1 MLGVAPQGP
10 PPLSDGDPPRGA
22 GRWRRFAARAAR
34 GQSEILLFL
43 LYFLML
49 VPLGLVRRLFANPL
63 ARRTPAWTPAQD
75 RPAGLDDAR
84 RQF

>member
-1 MLGVAPQGP
+1 MATAPP
-10 PPLSDGDPPRGA
+10 

-49 VPLGLVRRLFANPL
+49 VPIGLVRRLFADPL
-63 ARRTPAWTPAQD
+63 GRRSAPAWKAATD
-75 RPAGLDDAR
+75 RPPDLEGAR

>member
-1 MLGVAPQGP
+1 MPDRVPQ
-10 PPLSDGDPPRGA
+10 

-34 GQSEILLFL
+34 GQSEILHFL

-63 ARRTPAWTPAQD
+63 ARRDTPAWTPAPE
-75 RPAGLDDAR
+75 RSAGLDDAR

>member
-1 MLGVAPQGP
+1 MAERAPQ
-10 PPLSDGDPPRGA
+10 
-22 GRWRRFAARAAR
+22 GRWRRLAARAAR

-63 ARRTPAWTPAQD
+63 ARRPAAWTPAAE
-75 RPAGLDDAR
+75 RPPDLDDAR

>member
-1 MLGVAPQGP
+1 MPGRAPQ
-10 PPLSDGDPPRGA
+10 

-63 ARRTPAWTPAQD
+63 TR
-75 RPAGLDDAR
+75 RPAGWMPAAERPSDLEDAR